1 MGDVSPENEYLAA
14 EKIFSNAITIW
25 DIKAK
30 KELRTLPKLKSQI
43 TKVSFSSSNKLVG
56 ASSKDGNIVI
66 WEVESGQEVK
76 KIEKARK
83 TLEENLAEQQK
94 RVEQDGADQPAT
106 APESKPEG
114 KDKPKPESEVRS
126 Q

>member
-1 MGDVSPENEYLAA
+1 MGDISPENKYLAA

-25 DIKAK
+25 DIEIK
-30 KELRTLPKLKSQI
+30 KELRTLPNLKSPI
-43 TKVSFSSSNKLVG
+43 AKVSFSSCNKLVG

-66 WEVESGQEVK
+66 WEIESGQEVK
-76 KIEKARK
+76 RIEKARK
-83 TLEENLAEQQK
+83 TLEENLAAQQK
-94 RVEQDGADQPAT
+94 HVEQVGAEQPAT

-114 KDKPKPESEVRS
+114 KKNPKPESEVRP

>member
-1 MGDVSPENEYLAA
+1 MGEVSPGNEYLAA

-43 TKVSFSSSNKLVG
+43 TKVSFSSCNKLVG

-83 TLEENLAEQQK
+83 TLATSLAEQQK
-94 RVEQDGADQPAT
+94 RVEQVGADQPAT
-106 APESKPEG
+106 APESAKLEAEEP
-114 KDKPKPESEVRS
+114 S

>member
-76 KIEKARK
+76 KIEKAGK
-83 TLEENLAEQQK
+83 TLEASLAEQQK
-94 RVEQDGADQPAT
+94 RVEQVGDDQPAT
-106 APESKPEG
+106 VPESKSEG
-114 KDKPKPESEVRS
+114 DEKPKLEAEGRS